1 MDEAA
6 SKVRIAM
13 FLTPPDMREKEK
25 ELESI
30 RSEKEQAVNH
40 QEFEKAA
47 KLRDREKALG
57 EEIENAKKEWEK
69 HRTGLKAEVTEED
82 IATIVSDWTHVPVRK
97 LTEDEASK
105 LLNLEEI
112 LHRRVVGQEEA
123 VQSVAKAIRRAR
135 AGLKDPNRPIG
146 SFIFLGPTGVGKT
159 ELSKAL
165 AEAVF
170 GDEQA
175 MIRLDM
181 SEYMEKHAVAKLIGS
196 PPGYVGFEDGGQLT
210 EKVRRQPYSVI
221 LFDEIEKAHPDVF
234 NILLQMLD
242 DGRLTDSKG
251 KTVDFKNCIIIMTSN
266 IGTGL
271 EEKRNKIGFGD
282 DSSGE
287 GQHTDMK
294 EQMLEALKRSFR
306 PEFLNRIDDIIVF
319 HKLDEA
325 NTLAIAR
332 LMLNSIRK
340 RLEERDIHLDYT
352 EDAVELLAKQGFDP
366 EYGARPLRR
375 ILQQTVEDRLSEE
388 ILEGTVHFGDA
399 ITAYAEDGHIQFRK
413 TEDTEPAKAEPANA

>member
-1 MDEAA
+1 M
-6 SKVRIAM
+6 
-13 FLTPPDMREKEK
+13 
-25 ELESI
+25 
-30 RSEKEQAVNH
+30 
-40 QEFEKAA
+40 
-47 KLRDREKALG
+47 
-57 EEIENAKKEWEK
+57 
-69 HRTGLKAEVTEED
+69 
-82 IATIVSDWTHVPVRK
+82 
-97 LTEDEASK
+97 
-105 LLNLEEI
+105 
-112 LHRRVVGQEEA
+112 
-123 VQSVAKAIRRAR
+123 
-135 AGLKDPNRPIG
+135 
-146 SFIFLGPTGVGKT
+146 
-159 ELSKAL
+159 
-165 AEAVF
+165 
-170 GDEQA
+170 
-175 MIRLDM
+175 
-181 SEYMEKHAVAKLIGS
+181 AKLIGS

-287 GQHTDMK
+287 EQHTDMK